1 MTRRRTITA
10 RDQYASAFN
19 AALGRLCDAVT
30 AKGAALVD
38 AEGETVDYAGVLP
51 PFEIRVVAAEWIVF
65 LASLRASRIALL
77 SAAEEVFVRAQRK
90 TFVLHVLEDGYA
102 LVVQLPRGAFGLS
115 RRAVSQAI
123 RELCT
128 EAGLR
133 APVALGK
140 MEMWWRA
147 QVRSDETAARRPN
160 ALLVD
165 GDWCALQILGRWD
178 ATTPDRES
186 GFRARLANGAEV
198 TLVRER
204 FGRWYVD
211 SPIGAAP
218 TESTGAES
226 TGGNPAS

>member
-30 AKGAALVD
+30 ASGAALVD

-51 PFEIRVVAAEWIVF
+51 PFEIRVAAAEWVVF
-65 LASLRASRIALL
+65 LAALRGSRIAPL
-77 SAAEEVFVRAQRK
+77 ADAEEVLVRAQRK
-90 TFVLHVLEDGYA
+90 TFVLQVLEDGYA
-102 LVVQLPRGAFGLS
+102 LVVQLPRGAFGVS

-133 APVALGK
+133 APLALGK
-140 MEMWWRA
+140 TETWWRA
-147 QVRSDETAARRPN
+147 EVRTDDASVRRPN

-165 GDWCALQILGRWD
+165 GEWCALQILGRWD
-178 ATTPDRES
+178 ATTPDRET
-186 GFRARLANGAEV
+186 GYRARLASGAEV

-204 FGRWYVD
+204 LGRWYVD
-211 SPIGAAP
+211 SAL
-218 TESTGAES
+218 GAEPQPRDD
-226 TGGNPAS
+226 GNDS